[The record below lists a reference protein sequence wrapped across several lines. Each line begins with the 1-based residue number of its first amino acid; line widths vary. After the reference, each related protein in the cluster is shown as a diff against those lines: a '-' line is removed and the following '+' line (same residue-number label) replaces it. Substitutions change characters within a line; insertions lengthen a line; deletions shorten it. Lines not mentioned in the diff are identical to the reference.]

1 MGNSLRPRS
10 IRQFLDGLPLVF
22 QRNKSKG
29 LAATYHFTFTGKE
42 SRKAAVIICNKSLQV
57 LDGHMW
63 MADFRL
69 IADRQTWLGFL
80 AKERNLFW
88 AILRCEIRIKGPI
101 KLLKVFARC
110 FPT

>member
-1 MGNSLRPRS
+1 M
-10 IRQFLDGLPLVF
+10 F
-22 QRNKSKG
+22 QRDKPRG
-29 LAATYHFTFTGKE
+29 PVGTYHFTFTGKE

-57 LDGHMW
+57 LDGHVW
-63 MADFRL
+63 TGDFHL
-69 IADRQTWLGFL
+69 IADSQTWLGFL

-88 AILRCEIRIKGPI
+88 AILRCEIRIKGTI

>member
-1 MGNSLRPRS
+1 M
-10 IRQFLDGLPLVF
+10 F

-29 LAATYHFTFTGKE
+29 LAATYYLTFTGKE

-57 LDGHMW
+57 MDGHVW
-63 MADFRL
+63 TADFRL

-80 AKERNLFW
+80 VKERNLFW

>member
-10 IRQFLDGLPLVF
+10 IQQFLDGLPLVF

-29 LAATYHFTFTGKE
+29 FAATYHFTFTGKE
-42 SRKAAVIICNKSLQV
+42 SRKATVIICNKSLQV
-57 LDGHMW
+57 LDGHVW
-63 MADFRL
+63 TGDFRL

-80 AKERNLFW
+80 AKERNLLG
-88 AILRCEIRIKGPI
+88 AILRGKIRFKGPI
-101 KLLKVFARC
+101 KLLKAFARC

>member
-1 MGNSLRPRS
+1 
-10 IRQFLDGLPLVF
+10 
-22 QRNKSKG
+22 
-29 LAATYHFTFTGKE
+29 
-42 SRKAAVIICNKSLQV
+42 VIICNKSLQV